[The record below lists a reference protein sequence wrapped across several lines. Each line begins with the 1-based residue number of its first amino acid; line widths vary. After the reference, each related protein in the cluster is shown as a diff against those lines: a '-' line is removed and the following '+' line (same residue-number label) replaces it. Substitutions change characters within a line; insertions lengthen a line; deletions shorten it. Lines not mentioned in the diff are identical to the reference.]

1 MLNYL
6 KMKRNEIKIKA
17 MLYGTIVNFI
27 DNQKD
32 VLNFIQ
38 KMYLTLK
45 DIPQE
50 ELQNQFIEKLA
61 EIIHDENKEMN

>member
-17 MLYGTIVNFI
+17 MLYGTILNFI
-27 DNQKD
+27 NNQKD
-32 VLNFIQ
+32 VLNFMQ
-38 KMYLTLK
+38 KMYLALK

-50 ELQNQFIEKLA
+50 ELQSQFIEKLA
-61 EIIHDENKEMN
+61 EIIHNENKKDA

>member
-6 KMKRNEIKIKA
+6 KMKRNEIKIKV
-17 MLYGTIVNFI
+17 MLYGIIVNFI

-32 VLNFIQ
+32 VLNFMQ

-50 ELQNQFIEKLA
+50 ELQSQFIEKLG